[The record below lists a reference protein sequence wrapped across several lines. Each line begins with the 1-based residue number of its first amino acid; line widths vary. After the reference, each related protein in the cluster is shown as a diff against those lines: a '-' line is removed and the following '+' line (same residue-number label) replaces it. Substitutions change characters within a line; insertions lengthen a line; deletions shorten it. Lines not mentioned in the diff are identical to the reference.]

1 MKIILTSHGELCQG
15 MLNTLEMFTSIDSVY
30 AISLGSG
37 GVVEFE
43 NKLDEILS
51 VDEEYLVLTDIEGG
65 SPYQTV
71 IRYRLEHNIQ
81 LEIVSGINLPMA
93 IEAVL
98 GCELHTLSEL
108 AQKVTATAISSIKY
122 LKMTQLENSE
132 DE

>member
-1 MKIILTSHGELCQG
+1 MKVILTSHGELCQG
-15 MLNTLEMFTSIDSVY
+15 MLNTLEMFTSTDSVY

-37 GVVEFE
+37 GIAEFE
-43 NKLDEILS
+43 QKLAETLAE
-51 VDEEYLVLTDIEGG
+51 DEEFLVLTDIEGG

-71 IRYRLEHNIQ
+71 LRYKLEHNIS

-98 GCELHTLSEL
+98 GAKRNTVSEL
-108 AQKVTATAISSIKY
+108 AQKVTTTAIESIKR
-122 LKMTQLENSE
+122 LEMTQLENSE

>member
-1 MKIILTSHGELCQG
+1 MKVILTSHGELCQG
-15 MLNTLEMFTSIDSVY
+15 MLNTLEMFTSTDSVY

-43 NKLDEILS
+43 KKLAETLS
-51 VDEEYLVLTDIEGG
+51 ADEEYLVLTDIEGG

-71 IRYRLEHNIQ
+71 LRYKLEHNIS

-98 GCELHTLSEL
+98 GAELNTVSEL
-108 AQKVTATAISSIKY
+108 AQKVTATAIESIKR
-122 LKMTQLENSE
+122 LEMTQLENSD